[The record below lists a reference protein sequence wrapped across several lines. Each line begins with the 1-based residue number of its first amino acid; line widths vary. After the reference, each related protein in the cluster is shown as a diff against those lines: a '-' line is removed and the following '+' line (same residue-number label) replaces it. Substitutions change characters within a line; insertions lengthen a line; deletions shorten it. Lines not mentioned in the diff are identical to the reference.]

1 MSDQSQFELLV
12 NHWPMISIPIAVF
25 VASLLGS
32 SHCVSMC
39 SPIAI
44 TVNNDKGYLSLYHF
58 GRLLSYLLLGVLAGY
73 FGEAFLSSRYPIIA
87 SLSVSIISF
96 FFILSGLRLLRQ
108 KPLDLS
114 VSRKISSLL
123 FIPFKWSLR
132 QKPILKSVAI
142 GIVNGF
148 LPCGWLYI
156 FVLGA
161 VATKEALYGA
171 LLLAMFWL
179 GTVPALT
186 VFPFAYKKTF
196 NRFPKK
202 INQLAGVVL
211 ILLGLAGIAIHVL
224 PVNTPTDKIHHMHL
238 LH

>member
-1 MSDQSQFELLV
+1 M
-12 NHWPMISIPIAVF
+12 
-25 VASLLGS
+25 ASLLGS

-44 TVNNDKGYLSLYHF
+44 TVNNDNGYLSLYHF

-73 FGEAFLSSRYPIIA
+73 FGEAFLSSRYPIVA
-87 SLSVSIISF
+87 GLSVSMISL
-96 FFILSGLRLLRQ
+96 FFILSGFRLIRQ
-108 KPLDLS
+108 KPLDLVFS
-114 VSRKISSLL
+114 GKISNLL

-132 QKPILKSVAI
+132 QKPILKSFAI

-148 LPCGWLYI
+148 LPCGWVYI

-161 VATKEALYGA
+161 ITTKDTFYGA
-171 LLLAMFWL
+171 LLLAIFWL

-186 VFPFAYKKTF
+186 VFPFFYKKTF
-196 NRFPKK
+196 SRFPKK
-202 INQLAGVVL
+202 INQFAGVVL
-211 ILLGLAGIAIHVL
+211 ILLGLAVIAIHVV
-224 PVNTPTDKIHHMHL
+224 PVNAPIGKIHHIRR

>member
-1 MSDQSQFELLV
+1 
-12 NHWPMISIPIAVF
+12 
-25 VASLLGS
+25 
-32 SHCVSMC
+32 MC

-44 TVNNDKGYLSLYHF
+44 TVNNDNGYLSLYHL
-58 GRLLSYLLLGVLAGY
+58 GRLVSYLSLGVLAGY

-87 SLSVSIISF
+87 GLSVSMISF
-96 FFILSGLRLLRQ
+96 FLIVSGFRLIRQ
-108 KPLDLS
+108 RPLDLGF
-114 VSRKISSLL
+114 SRKISSLL

-132 QKPILKSVAI
+132 QKPILKSFAI

-161 VATKEALYGA
+161 VTTKDTLYGA
-171 LLLAMFWL
+171 LLLAIFWL

-196 NRFPKK
+196 TRFPKK
-202 INQLAGVVL
+202 ISQLAGVVL

-224 PVNTPTDKIHHMHL
+224 PVNAPTDKIHHMHL